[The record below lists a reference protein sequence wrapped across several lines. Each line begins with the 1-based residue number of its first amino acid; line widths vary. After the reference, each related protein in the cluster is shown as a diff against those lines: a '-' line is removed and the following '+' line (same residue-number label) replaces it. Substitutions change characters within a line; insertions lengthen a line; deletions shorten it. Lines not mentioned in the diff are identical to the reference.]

1 MINNVLEME
10 EPRKKEE
17 TCPQCQGE
25 KFIKDV
31 QTGEVVC
38 NTCGLVLTERE
49 VDLGPEWRA
58 YNTREINKRERTGLG
73 LKYSIFDKGLT
84 TMLNGNRDAN
94 GKTLS
99 KENRI
104 KYLRLKKFNNR
115 SKISDSWRRNLS
127 IAFSELDRICSKL
140 HMPSNIKERAA
151 VIYRKAL
158 KADLIRGRSIDAFI
172 AASLY
177 SACRKEKLPRT
188 LSSIAEASTKD
199 YSNVAKSYRLMLRE
213 LDIKMPIDSPM
224 KFLPS
229 IASKLEINPRMER
242 FSAEILEKAQ
252 ERHMH
257 VGKNPRAVAAAALYL
272 ACVESDKKVV
282 QKNVAKA
289 SGTSAVTLRK
299 RYKELSQVLDEIETP
314 QY

>member
-1 MINNVLEME
+1 
-10 EPRKKEE
+10 
-17 TCPQCQGE
+17 
-25 KFIKDV
+25 
-31 QTGEVVC
+31 
-38 NTCGLVLTERE
+38 
-49 VDLGPEWRA
+49 
-58 YNTREINKRERTGLG
+58 
-73 LKYSIFDKGLT
+73 
-84 TMLNGNRDAN
+84 
-94 GKTLS
+94 
-99 KENRI
+99 
-104 KYLRLKKFNNR
+104 
-115 SKISDSWRRNLS
+115 
-127 IAFSELDRICSKL
+127 
-140 HMPSNIKERAA
+140 
-151 VIYRKAL
+151 
-158 KADLIRGRSIDAFI
+158 
-172 AASLY
+172 
-177 SACRKEKLPRT
+177 
-188 LSSIAEASTKD
+188 
-199 YSNVAKSYRLMLRE
+199 MLRE

-299 RYKELSQVLDEIETP
+299 RYKELSQVLDELETP

>member
-1 MINNVLEME
+1 MKQGLVSNSAQERSE
-10 EPRKKEE
+10 E
-17 TCPQCQGE
+17 CPQCTSK

-31 QTGEVVC
+31 ETGEVIC
-38 NTCGLVLTERE
+38 NSCGLVLTEKE

-58 YNTREINKRERTGLG
+58 YNTREINERERTGLG

-84 TMLNGNRDAN
+84 TMIKGNKDAK
-94 GKTLS
+94 GKSLS
-99 KENRI
+99 RENRI

-151 VIYRKAL
+151 LVYRKAL

-177 SACRKEKLPRT
+177 CACRQEKLPRS

-213 LDIKMPIDSPM
+213 LDIKMPIDTPM

-229 IASKLEINPRMER
+229 IASKLKINPRMER
-242 FSAEILEKAQ
+242 YSAEILEKAQ
-252 ERHMH
+252 EKHMH

-272 ACVESDKKVV
+272 ACVESDKKIV

-299 RYKELSQVLDEIETP
+299 RYKELSKVLVDVKEP
-314 QY
+314 KY